1 VRTGL
6 SGPDFWGE
14 EGQLDLKPDQGL
26 EGEPEEVGREQAEN
40 EFEVISGPDFRG
52 EAGLVHRDFKPDNG
66 IFGPDFLG
74 EGAPVD
80 RDFKPENESGT
91 ELGTEQT
98 SAAGAARRGTGAEPR
113 RDDTSLAR
121 GPCSPRGAQAWA
133 AQGLKACGQMPDSRK
148 DPYCSTFW
156 VFFQKSEESGPG
168 LGTSPSRGRWSCRP
182 GRY

>member
-1 VRTGL
+1 MLFRSHRDFKPDNVMAGI

-14 EGQLDLKPDQGL
+14 EGHLDLKPDQGL

-66 IFGPDFLG
+66 ISGPDFLG

-80 RDFKPENESGT
+80 SDFKPENESGT

-98 SAAGAARRGTGAEPR
+98 SAAGAARRELERNLAEMTRASPEVR
-113 RDDTSLAR
+113 ARLAALRR
-121 GPCSPRGAQAWA
+121 GPP
-133 AQGLKACGQMPDSRK
+133 K
-148 DPYCSTFW
+148 D
-156 VFFQKSEESGPG
+156 
-168 LGTSPSRGRWSCRP
+168 
-182 GRY
+182 